1 MTIKSYLA
9 VIFAL
14 GLAATQTVVAS
25 DQPIIRICPQLN
37 NVQLAHVSAMND
49 VPGAYSVDLTAGT
62 MSGWVSYI
70 KPTTTSTDPAE
81 IDKDILDQARELVHH
96 VTDIMPQEMIDGDT
110 GKKYSACVYQF
121 NGQPMP
127 NATLGM

>member
-1 MTIKSYLA
+1 MTIKSYLP

-14 GLAATQTVVAS
+14 GLVATQTVVAS
-25 DQPIIRICPQLN
+25 EQPIIRICPQLN
-37 NVQLAHVSAMND
+37 NVQFGSVYPMSNL
-49 VPGAYSVDLTAGT
+49 PGAYFVDVTAGT

-81 IDKDILDQARELVHH
+81 IDKNILEQAHELLHH
-96 VTDIMPQEMIDGDT
+96 VTDIMPQEIIDET
-110 GKKYSACVYQF
+110 AGKKYSACIYQF